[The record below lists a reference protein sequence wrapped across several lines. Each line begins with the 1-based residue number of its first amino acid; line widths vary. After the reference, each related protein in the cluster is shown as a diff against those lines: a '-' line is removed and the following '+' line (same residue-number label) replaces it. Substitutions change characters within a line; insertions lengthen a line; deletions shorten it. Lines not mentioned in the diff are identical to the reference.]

1 VTKEADMTVAAAFLL
16 VNPDFSNTEVVKA
29 YAHIIVAPTID
40 YWKQTIEG
48 KKGDQ
53 LERMKAVCI
62 FNPLHVLGNKISESD
77 MDGLKIFKFYE
88 HPEIRAEI
96 QVMKTE
102 VMKYQALAGS
112 IKSFEERKDSK
123 GKDTFVL
130 SDWWKSNCVT
140 LSGFTYVLR
149 AVLTNSPNSC
159 PPERLFSIFNA
170 TYGDDQK
177 NSHADYIE
185 LRINAIQH

>member
-1 VTKEADMTVAAAFLL
+1 MTVTAPFLL
-16 VNPDFSNTEVVKA
+16 VNPDFSKTEVVKA
-29 YAHIIVAPTID
+29 YTHSIVAPAID

-53 LERMKAVCI
+53 LERMKAVRI

-77 MDGLKIFKFYE
+77 IGGLKIFKFHD
-88 HPEIRAEI
+88 HPEIRAQIE
-96 QVMKTE
+96 VMKTE

-123 GKDTFVL
+123 GKDTFDL
-130 SDWWKSNCVT
+130 SDWWKSNCET
-140 LSGFTYVLR
+140 LPEFAHVLC

-159 PPERLFSIFNA
+159 PSERLFSIFNA

-185 LRINAIQH
+185 LSMQSQFNKQGL